1 MGDIPTPRGDRSNL
15 WFAVG
20 LILGAAIGYFFGAR
34 AYRMNAGTNEPV
46 ANAFPTAIV
55 DVSVEGRPFKGPED
69 AKVTILEF
77 TDFEC
82 SFCAQFYHETYK
94 PLVARY
100 GDRVRFV
107 TRNFPIAQ
115 IHPHAE
121 KAAEAAEC
129 AGDQSR
135 YWSYHDMLFE
145 HQEALDEESLLRYGS
160 DLGLDVAQFG
170 ECLSSGEKAEVI
182 RTDMEAA
189 FSYGVEGSP
198 TFFINGLRI
207 EGVVPF
213 ETLEQLVEQAE
224 KESGEGS

>member
-1 MGDIPTPRGDRSNL
+1 MADASTPRGDKSNL

-34 AYRMNAGTNEPV
+34 AYRINAGAPEPGADAV
-46 ANAFPTAIV
+46 PTVFV
-55 DVSVEGRPFKGPED
+55 DVSVEGRPFTGPED

-77 TDFEC
+77 TDYEC
-82 SFCAQFYHETYK
+82 SFCARFYHETYK
-94 PLVARY
+94 PLVAGY
-100 GDRVRFV
+100 GDRVKFV

-129 AGDQSR
+129 AGDQDR

-145 HQEALDEESLLRYGS
+145 HQEALDEESLLGYAS
-160 DLGLDVAQFG
+160 VLGLDVEHFG

-207 EGVVPF
+207 EGVVP
-213 ETLEQLVEQAE
+213 LEVLKQLIEQAE
-224 KESGEGS
+224 RESGEGL